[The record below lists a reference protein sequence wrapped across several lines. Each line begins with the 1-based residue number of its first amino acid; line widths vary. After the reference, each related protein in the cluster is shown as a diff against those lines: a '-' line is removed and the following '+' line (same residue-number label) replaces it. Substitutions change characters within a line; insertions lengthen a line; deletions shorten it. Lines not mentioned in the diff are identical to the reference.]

1 MKMNQKRVAAIHDLS
16 GFGKCSLTVV
26 LPIVSAAGIEV
37 SAMPTAI
44 LSTHTGG
51 LEGYT
56 YRDLTDDMHPFM
68 NHWQSLNIQFNAIYS
83 GFLGSIKQIEI
94 VQEFFNTFKTKEN
107 FILVDPVMADN
118 GELYKIFTPEF
129 AKGMAS
135 LCRKADIIVPNITE
149 ATLLLNEPYFP
160 GPYTPQY
167 IDELLEKL
175 SEELGPQK
183 IVLTGV
189 WFDEGELGAATFDK
203 KNNTIGYEFASK
215 IPGFYH
221 GTGDVFA
228 SALLAAILNG
238 FNLRQ
243 SAKIAVHFTTES
255 ILRTYKAQT
264 DIRFGVNFEQCIPNL
279 LKELRLI

>member
-68 NHWQSLNIQFNAIYS
+68 NHWQSLIQFNAIYS

-167 IDELLEKL
+167 IIGK
-175 SEELGPQK
+175 
-183 IVLTGV
+183 
-189 WFDEGELGAATFDK
+189 
-203 KNNTIGYEFASK
+203 TIG
-215 IPGFYH
+215 
-221 GTGDVFA
+221 
-228 SALLAAILNG
+228 
-238 FNLRQ
+238 
-243 SAKIAVHFTTES
+243 
-255 ILRTYKAQT
+255 RTWSSENR
-264 DIRFGVNFEQCIPNL
+264 INRRMV
-279 LKELRLI
+279 R